1 MGGRGPRSVAL
12 QSGRCGSLQVSTMS
26 FTQRF
31 PKGLKVLLVQ
41 HIGGGEAPALQ
52 AEYEVTEV
60 NSVAEAYS
68 SLSGGGAYDVAVIE
82 YSLLPPVEP
91 AEVAA
96 LFRAAAQQSRMPIVL
111 MGASPSHA
119 DVLKGIQLGAAEFLE
134 RPLAHHK
141 VRTLWQHKIRAMML
155 SANGGKLPCPPSCP
169 SLPRTHSG
177 SSPEAAAATTG
188 LEPLAGDSSV
198 PMQRCMSAV
207 TPACCP
213 TTPLLHPA
221 ILTSFQQTS
230 SSLNS
235 GDSATQREPG
245 HTPASTPEGAEMSD
259 ATSGVQRLSLQ
270 LPPAAPAVA
279 PLPQHSASGAQSAPH
294 PAAWPCLPLGSAWGL
309 PVAYGIPLTPP
320 NAAPAPPPTPPT
332 PANTC
337 TAPSGAPS
345 RLAIKWCRPG
355 TLPVPAST
363 CDLLLPE
370 DFNLCSTLGSQSGS
384 GGCPRGPLGLRLT
397 VTPDLLSGINSALY
411 GPSRGS

>member
-1 MGGRGPRSVAL
+1 MDLPPPATA
-12 QSGRCGSLQVSTMS
+12 VSAPPAAAS
-26 FTQRF
+26 QR
-31 PKGLKVLLVQ
+31 
-41 HIGGGEAPALQ
+41 
-52 AEYEVTEV
+52 
-60 NSVAEAYS
+60 
-68 SLSGGGAYDVAVIE
+68 
-82 YSLLPPVEP
+82 LLPC
-91 AEVAA
+91 AA
-96 LFRAAAQQSRMPIVL
+96 TSVWTHRCCRCVL
-111 MGASPSHA
+111 C
-119 DVLKGIQLGAAEFLE
+119 VQ
-134 RPLAHHK
+134 
-141 VRTLWQHKIRAMML
+141 MML
-155 SANGGKLPCPPSCP
+155 SANGGKLPCAPSCP

-177 SSPEAAAATTG
+177 SSPEAAAATAG
-188 LEPLAGDSSV
+188 LEPLAGGSSV

-213 TTPLLHPA
+213 ATPLLHPA

-245 HTPASTPEGAEMSD
+245 CTPASTPEGAEMSD

-345 RLAIKWCRPG
+345 RLVSKHP
-355 TLPVPAST
+355 T
-363 CDLLLPE
+363 C
-370 DFNLCSTLGSQSGS
+370 C
-384 GGCPRGPLGLRLT
+384 GPT
-397 VTPDLLSGINSALY
+397 AAPTPHV
-411 GPSRGS
+411 RC